1 MLRGSLSEEGTGREK
16 AWRKE
21 GLGICLGNKNLR
33 NAKDW
38 WKIGQNRW
46 FRAEPWNAR
55 NGIGKILFYIEGEN
69 EGLP

>member
-1 MLRGSLSEEGTGREK
+1 M
-16 AWRKE
+16 
-21 GLGICLGNKNLR
+21 GICLGNKNLR